1 MNEQEV
7 EFMAKVY
14 LLIQQIE
21 ALTRE
26 YGFENR
32 VMSAMVF
39 GLIEAEM
46 KDAIEEGR
54 MVELQSVFSFNLED
68 RDELETVKKLMDATY
83 EEPKDKGRGFSDL
96 FGGIDVNLN

>member
-46 KDAIEEGR
+46 GDAIEEGR

-68 RDELETVKKLMDATY
+68 REELETVKKLMDATY

>member
-1 MNEQEV
+1 MNEHEV

-46 KDAIEEGR
+46 QDAIEEGR

-68 RDELETVKKLMDATY
+68 RAELETVKKLMDATY

>member
-1 MNEQEV
+1 
-7 EFMAKVY
+7 MAKVY

-26 YGFENR
+26 YGFEDR

-46 KDAIEEGR
+46 QDAIEEGR
-54 MVELQSVFSFNLED
+54 MVVDNRVLTGV
-68 RDELETVKKLMDATY
+68 VVA
-83 EEPKDKGRGFSDL
+83 GH
-96 FGGIDVNLN
+96 

>member
-1 MNEQEV
+1 MNEHEV

-46 KDAIEEGR
+46 QDAIEEGR
-54 MVELQSVFSFNLED
+54 MVELQSVFSFNPED

>member
-1 MNEQEV
+1 MNEHEV

-26 YGFENR
+26 YGFEDR

-46 KDAIEEGR
+46 QDAIEEGR
-54 MVELQSVFSFNLED
+54 MVVDNRVLTGV
-68 RDELETVKKLMDATY
+68 VVA
-83 EEPKDKGRGFSDL
+83 GH
-96 FGGIDVNLN
+96 

>member
-46 KDAIEEGR
+46 GNAIEEGR

-68 RDELETVKKLMDATY
+68 REELETVKKLMDATY

>member
-1 MNEQEV
+1 
-7 EFMAKVY
+7 
-14 LLIQQIE
+14 
-21 ALTRE
+21 
-26 YGFENR
+26 
-32 VMSAMVF
+32 MVF

-46 KDAIEEGR
+46 QDAIEEGR

-68 RDELETVKKLMDATY
+68 REELETVKKLMDATY

>member
-1 MNEQEV
+1 MNEHEV

-14 LLIQQIE
+14 LLIQEIE
-21 ALTRE
+21 TLTRE

-46 KDAIEEGR
+46 QDAIEEGR

-83 EEPKDKGRGFSDL
+83 EEPNDKGRGFSDL